1 MTPSKPNPIVRLLPS
16 LTDVAFLLP
25 LILLF
30 VGLQGVRTMLGDGDT
45 GWHVRI
51 GECILAHGQVPHQDM
66 FSFTKS
72 GEPFFAW
79 EWLWDVSMAWVHMH
93 WGLGGVVLA
102 SVLVISTASALLFR
116 LVYRR
121 CGNALVAI
129 ALTALA
135 AAGAS
140 IHWLAR
146 PHLVTMLFMVV
157 FLTILERGRG
167 QNTGDRRQETGDGR
181 QNTGD
186 RRQETGDRTNKRLLW
201 LLPVLTIPWTNLHG
215 GFFVGIILIGAYAGG
230 ELLGALMARGRAERI
245 ESARAAAVYLLAAA
259 GCAAASLVNPYFY
272 QLHTHIWGYLRD
284 PFQMKYIMEFQGTNF
299 QYSSTIFLEAM
310 LLLGIGAAVWHGRRK
325 RFTEVLLIAGWGH
338 LSLVSAR
345 NIPIYMIA
353 AAPIVALPATEWLR
367 ALSLAPIAGWMR
379 TACQTV
385 EEIGTEI
392 APLERM
398 WRVHLLPAAVMAL
411 LALGMSSPLAGPKLK
426 PEYNPKAYPEAALAE
441 LTRPGQRTFTHD
453 EWGDY
458 LIYKLS
464 PQGTKVFV
472 DGRSDFYGAK
482 FDLAYLDVMSVKY
495 DWQQTLARY
504 GVDTILLPV
513 DAPLAGAVKESSRW
527 RVVYDD
533 GRAIVFRLAGE
544 TPGRREQF
552 STSKTGG
559 IGGRDLHITAVTTIR
574 VNPEDHVSQNNRGA
588 NP

>member
-1 MTPSKPNPIVRLLPS
+1 MTPTKPNPIVRLMPS
-16 LTDVAFLLP
+16 LTDVAFVLP

-30 VGLQGVRTMLGDGDT
+30 AGLQGVRTMLGDGDT

-51 GECILAHGQVPHQDM
+51 GEWIMAHHQVPHQDM
-66 FSFTKS
+66 FSFTKP

-79 EWLWDVSMAWVHMH
+79 EWLWDLSFAWVHLH
-93 WGLGGVVLA
+93 WGLGGVVLVSLA
-102 SVLVISTASALLFR
+102 VICTASALLYR

-129 ALTALA
+129 ALTGLA

-146 PHLVTMLFMVV
+146 PHLITMLFMVV
-157 FLTILERGRG
+157 FLTILERVR
-167 QNTGDRRQETGDGR
+167 NSGDSLPVSASDGNQRAVPAVPETGGGSR
-181 QNTGD
+181 
-186 RRQETGDRTNKRLLW
+186 KRLLW
-201 LLPVLTIPWTNLHG
+201 VLPLLTIPWTNLHG
-215 GFFVGIILIGAYAGG
+215 GFFVGIVLIGAYAGG
-230 ELLGALMARGRAERI
+230 ELLRALIAPERAERM
-245 ESARAAAVYLLAAA
+245 ESARASVRYLLAAL
-259 GCAAASLVNPYFY
+259 GCAVASLANPYFY

-284 PFQMKYIMEFQGTNF
+284 PFQMTYILEFQGTNF
-299 QYSSTIFLEAM
+299 QYGSAAFLEVM
-310 LLLGIGAAVWHGRRK
+310 LLLGIGAAVWYGRRK
-325 RFTEVLLIAGWGH
+325 QFTEVLLIAGWGH
-338 LSLVSAR
+338 LSLVAAR
-345 NIPIYMIA
+345 NIPMYMIA
-353 AAPIVALPATEWLR
+353 AAPVVALPLTEWLR
-367 ALSLAPIAGWMR
+367 TLSAAPIARWMR
-379 TACQTV
+379 TAFRTV
-385 EEIGTEI
+385 EEIGAEI
-392 APLERM
+392 DPLERM
-398 WRVHLLPAAVMAL
+398 WRVHLAPAVTLAL
-411 LALGMSSPLAGPKLK
+411 LALAMSSPLAGPKLK

-441 LTRPGQRTFTHD
+441 LARPGHRIFTHD

-482 FDLAYLDVMSVKY
+482 FDLAYLDVMGVKY

-513 DAPLAGAVKESSRW
+513 DAPLAGAVKESRRW

-533 GRAIVFRLAGE
+533 GRSIVFRLAGE

-552 STSKTGG
+552 STSRIGG
-559 IGGRDLHITAVTTIR
+559 IGGPDLPITAVTTMH
-574 VNPEDHVSQNNRGA
+574 VNPEDHVIQTRGV